1 VDEQIAAKAAHRLKI
16 IQGQLGGVQRLLED
30 QAACSQV
37 LTQIAAI
44 QNGLRGV
51 GRLVV
56 DNHLRT
62 CVSDAIREGRGEEH
76 YDELLSIMDQLN
88 K

>member
-1 VDEQIAAKAAHRLKI
+1 MDSTTAAATDRRLSI
-16 IQGQLGGVQRLLED
+16 IEGQLRGVRRLLDER
-30 QAACSQV
+30 APCTQV
-37 LTQIAAI
+37 LTQIAAV
-44 QNGLRGV
+44 QQALRKV

-62 CVSDAIREGRGEEH
+62 CVTEAIRDGRGEEH

>member
-1 VDEQIAAKAAHRLKI
+1 MDSAIASKTDRRLAIIEGQLRGVRRMLDEQSPCM
-16 IQGQLGGVQRLLED
+16 D
-30 QAACSQV
+30 V

-44 QNGLRGV
+44 QKALRKV

-62 CVSDAIREGRGEEH
+62 CVTTAIKAGRGEEH